1 MNNSVL
7 EEMIFLNQKISTI
20 LSKLYI
26 LEEEANFYRL
36 TKKTELHKNIKQS
49 IEEKYNSILKI
60 QLDAMELSYDKND
73 ERVMF
78 YREMIFSVN
87 DRIRISKM
95 SSYNSFSVIY
105 DKLYSSIA
113 PQNNHP
119 NNIEFITDYLIE
131 NNFTTIID
139 FTVYSDDSEDGN
151 PVVDQKMRDF
161 HEKKDYKIN
170 YSFFKFIKHKIDLKK
185 TKEVIIYLDKLITQ
199 NEKIHLHSEN
209 DDTIIGII
217 LSCYLLKNK
226 IVNLID
232 VIDFVNYLR
241 SLSKHNAKE
250 LILNQ
255 EQISFISQFV
265 PEIS

>member
-1 MNNSVL
+1 MNNNVL
-7 EEMIFLNQKISTI
+7 EEMIFLTQKISTI

-36 TKKTELHKNIKQS
+36 TKKPELHKNIKQS

-87 DRIRISKM
+87 DRIRSSRM
-95 SSYNSFSVIY
+95 SSYTSFSVIY
-105 DKLYSSIA
+105 DTLYSTIA
-113 PQNNHP
+113 PQKNHP
-119 NNIEFITDYLIE
+119 KNIEFITDYLIE

-139 FTVYSDDSEDGN
+139 FTVYINDSEDGN
-151 PVVDQKMRDF
+151 PVVVQKMRGF

-170 YSFFKFIKHKIDLKK
+170 YSFFKFNKHNIDLKK
-185 TKEVIIYLDKLITQ
+185 TEEVINYIEKLIAQ
-199 NEKIHLHSEN
+199 NEKIYLQSGN

-226 IVNLID
+226 IVNLND

-241 SLSKHNAKE
+241 SLSKHNEKE
-250 LILNQ
+250 LILDQ

-265 PEIS
+265 PKIS